1 MYKIKNHNSLTRKV
15 KGDVVISSQLKMR
28 LLFIRRR
35 FIALTVITAIFIL
48 PVNVTQVKAE
58 NDVLV
63 NQSSYSTEEV
73 VYGPELPP
81 YLASAEDDEK
91 EEEIKEEEQE
101 TTEQLEEE
109 PIKEET
115 QVIEEEPVVEETPE
129 PFVFYKENIPLDS
142 DLQNYTYQKSLEY
155 GIDYSIVFA
164 LMYYES
170 RFTVSAHN
178 KGSDCRG
185 IMQISQRYYGKDCDL
200 FDPYVNIEKGISMLA
215 SYYNTYRDYNKAL
228 MCYNMGCG
236 GASSYFKKGVYSTSY
251 SRKIINKSSEYKL

>member
-1 MYKIKNHNSLTRKV
+1 M
-15 KGDVVISSQLKMR
+15 
-28 LLFIRRR
+28 
-35 FIALTVITAIFIL
+35 
-48 PVNVTQVKAE
+48 NVTQVEAE

-81 YLASAEDDEK
+81 YLVSAKDEEN
-91 EEEIKEEEQE
+91 EEVVEQEQE

-109 PIKEET
+109 PIEEET
-115 QVIEEEPVVEETPE
+115 IVEEPVVEETPE
-129 PFVFYKENIPLDS
+129 PFVFYKENIPLAS
-142 DLQNYTYQKSLEY
+142 ELQDYTHQKSLEY

-170 RFTVSAHN
+170 RFTITAHN

-236 GASSYFKKGVYSTSY
+236 GASSCFKKGVYSTSY
-251 SRKIINKSSEYKL
+251 SRKIVDKSSEYKL